1 MIRINLLPVRAAR
14 RRDAA
19 ARQLLVFSVGLVCL
33 ITAGVVMYL
42 SDSNKLS
49 DVLRANDVLRSDIE
63 DLKKIIGE
71 VDEYKAEERALAKKL
86 GIIEDLRAK
95 KTGPVRMLDRVA
107 SDIPDKL
114 WLTELE
120 EKEQKVTLKGVS
132 INNEVIATFM
142 SRLLEVPLLLLEIL
156 LPALLLKHP
165 LLRRSHERDIEERRY
180 YGINGERREELLQA
194 TQLA

>member
-14 RRDAA
+14 RREAVQRHLFLFTA
-19 ARQLLVFSVGLVCL
+19 GLLLLVGSGLF
-33 ITAGVVMYL
+33 MY
-42 SDSNKLS
+42 SSEDHRLS
-49 DVLRANDVLRSDIE
+49 DVLRANAVLRGDIE

-71 VDEYKAEERALAKKL
+71 VDEYKAEERSLAQKL

-107 SDIPDKL
+107 NDIPDKL

-120 EKEQKVTLKGVS
+120 EQDQKVTLKGVS

-142 SRLLEVPLLLLEIL
+142 SRLEDSALFAEVYLVSIERESIDELN
-156 LPALLLKHP
+156 LKRFTITSK
-165 LLRRSHERDIEERRY
+165 LTVHERPRQ
-180 YGINGERREELLQA
+180 GTGG
-194 TQLA
+194 

>member
-14 RRDAA
+14 RREAVQRHLA
-19 ARQLLVFSVGLVCL
+19 LFGAGLFLLICAGLFV
-33 ITAGVVMYL
+33 YS
-42 SDSNKLS
+42 SDDGRLS
-49 DVLRANDVLRSDIE
+49 DVLRANEVLRSDIE
-63 DLKKIIGE
+63 DLKKVIGE
-71 VDEYKAEERALAKKL
+71 VDEYKAEERSLAQKL

-120 EKEQKVTLKGVS
+120 EQDQKVTLKGVS

-142 SRLLEVPLLLLEIL
+142 SRLEDSSLFAEVYLVSIERESIDELN
-156 LPALLLKHP
+156 LKRFTITSK
-165 LLRRSHERDIEERRY
+165 LTVSEKRDQ
-180 YGINGERREELLQA
+180 GEGG
-194 TQLA
+194 

>member
-14 RRDAA
+14 RREAVQ
-19 ARQLLVFSVGLVCL
+19 RHLVLFVAGLVLL
-33 ITAGVVMYL
+33 IGAGLLMYS
-42 SDSNKLS
+42 SDSRRLG
-49 DVLRANDVLRSDIE
+49 DVLRANDVLRTDID

-71 VDEYKAEERALAKKL
+71 VDEYKAEQRALEKKL

-114 WLTELE
+114 WLTELGE
-120 EKEQKVTLKGVS
+120 VDQKVTLKGVS

-142 SRLLEVPLLLLEIL
+142 SRLEDSPLFAEVYLVSIERESIDDLN
-156 LPALLLKHP
+156 LKRFTITSK
-165 LLRRSHERDIEERRY
+165 LTVTERAEAGKE
-180 YGINGERREELLQA
+180 G
-194 TQLA
+194 

>member
-14 RRDAA
+14 RREAV
-19 ARQLLVFSVGLVCL
+19 ARHLVLFLVGLVIL
-33 ITAGVVMYL
+33 IAAGLFMY
-42 SDSNKLS
+42 STDSRRLG
-49 DVLRANDVLRSDIE
+49 DVQRANDVLLNDIE

-71 VDEYKAEERALAKKL
+71 VDEYKAEERALSKKM
-86 GIIEDLRAK
+86 GVIEDLRAK

-120 EKEQKVTLKGVS
+120 EQDQKVTLKGVS

-142 SRLLEVPLLLLEIL
+142 SRLEDSPLFAEVYLVSIERESIDDLN
-156 LPALLLKHP
+156 LKRFTITSK
-165 LLRRSHERDIEERRY
+165 LTVNERAEAGKE
-180 YGINGERREELLQA
+180 G
-194 TQLA
+194 

>member
-19 ARQLLVFSVGLVCL
+19 ARHLLVFSVGLVCL

-142 SRLLEVPLLLLEIL
+142 SRLEDSPLFAEVYLVSIERESIDDLN
-156 LPALLLKHP
+156 LKRFTITSK
-165 LLRRSHERDIEERRY
+165 LTVNERAEEEKE
-180 YGINGERREELLQA
+180 G
-194 TQLA
+194 

>member
-14 RRDAA
+14 RREAVQRHLIVFAA
-19 ARQLLVFSVGLVCL
+19 GLVVLVGAGLFMYSSDSRQLG
-33 ITAGVVMYL
+33 
-42 SDSNKLS
+42 
-49 DVLRANDVLRSDIE
+49 DVLRGNDVLRSDIE

-107 SDIPDKL
+107 NDIPDKL
-114 WLTELE
+114 WLTEL
-120 EKEQKVTLKGVS
+120 KEQDQKVTLKGVS

-142 SRLLEVPLLLLEIL
+142 GRLEDSPLFAEVYLVSIERESIDELN
-156 LPALLLKHP
+156 LKRFTITSKLTVTGRAEHG
-165 LLRRSHERDIEERRY
+165 EE
-180 YGINGERREELLQA
+180 G
-194 TQLA
+194 